1 MMTAPMM
8 RRVIRFFMVRRDVRE
23 KDNSRV
29 GNLCAGDKKVCK
41 ERHLLSARCGDLA
54 SPAPC
59 PRPSHHSKGFAIA
72 PASEVLLHGDQAG
85 KGFLEDVADVGTL
98 GFGEVGVA
106 AGDVVA
112 GEDGVEAGEDRL
124 FQGWGEIFE
133 GEGVDHV
140 ATAVFEEA
148 VEELEVFETAAV
160 GAFGGVGGEV
170 GLEIGAT
177 FDAAVGEGGFV
188 FEEEGVEDVGG
199 DVVDDAAG
207 GADGFGEDG
216 FAEFFLQAL
225 LHVHGTEGGVIGF
238 GEGVLSGGLV
248 FEDHEGDD
256 VALGDGVG
264 FGVEEVG
271 EVVEVGAGGG
281 VEGGVVVAVLEG
293 GVAAVAGGAV
303 VAGDVPAAPAV
314 GEGSGGVDE
323 GAAVAHEG
331 VAFAAGEDGAYEDA
345 GDVWGEGAAVAT
357 EAALV
362 AFEGEGLVGGDVG
375 FEEVEDGAEGGVD
388 GGDFDGAAEAVAEV
402 GVVAEVD
409 GAGGLGV
416 DEVVLLAGFGEDEE
430 LRGFGDIELLHEA
443 AEDGPGVGAVEF
455 EGA

>member
-1 MMTAPMM
+1 MSALC
-8 RRVIRFFMVRRDVRE
+8 E
-23 KDNSRV
+23 EAGEGV
-29 GNLCAGDKKVCK
+29 GD
-41 ERHLLSARCGDLA
+41 
-54 SPAPC
+54 
-59 PRPSHHSKGFAIA
+59 
-72 PASEVLLHGDQAG
+72 
-85 KGFLEDVADVGTL
+85 DVAYVGAL

-112 GEDGVEAGEDRL
+112 GEDGVEAGDDGL
-124 FQGWGEIFE
+124 FQGRGEIFE
-133 GEGVDHV
+133 GERVDHV
-140 ATAVFEEA
+140 AAAVFEEA
-148 VEELEVFETAAV
+148 VEELEVFEAAAV
-160 GAFGGVGGEV
+160 GVLRSAGGEV
-170 GLEIGAT
+170 GLEIGAA

-207 GADGFGEDG
+207 GADGLGEDG

-225 LHVHGTEGGVIGF
+225 LHVHGAEGGVIGF
-238 GEGVLSGGLV
+238 GEGVLSGGLM

-271 EVVEVGAGGG
+271 EVGKVGAWGG

-314 GEGSGGVDE
+314 GEGGGGVDE